1 MGGEI
6 TRLLDRW
13 SGGDSAAFDR
23 LIPLIFDELRGLARA
38 QFARERENHTLQPT
52 ALVHEVYLRLVD
64 RRSVSWQS
72 RAQFLNFAA
81 AMMRRIL
88 VDHARTRR
96 AGKRGGDQPTV
107 VFDEVLDLPADL
119 RPDLVAVDEALLA
132 LAAFDSRQARIVE
145 LRFFGGLTVEEIAL
159 TLGVSTRTVQREWK
173 IARLWLLR
181 ELQPVAGG
189 AARGTKP

>member
-1 MGGEI
+1 MGDEI

-13 SGGDSAAFDR
+13 SDGDAAAFDR
-23 LIPLIFDELRGLARA
+23 LMPLVFDELRGLARA
-38 QFARERENHTLQPT
+38 QFARERRQHTLQPT

-72 RAQFLNFAA
+72 RTQFLNFAA
-81 AMMRRIL
+81 ATMRRIL
-88 VDHARTRR
+88 VDHARLRK
-96 AGKRGGDQPTV
+96 ADKRGGDQPSV
-107 VFDEVLDLPADL
+107 VFDEALDLPADL

-132 LAAFDSRQARIVE
+132 LAAFDARQARIVE

-159 TLGVSTRTVQREWK
+159 ALGVSARTIQREWK

-181 ELQPVAGG
+181 ELQPAAGG
-189 AARGTKP
+189 AAGVAKP

>member
-1 MGGEI
+1 MGDEI
-6 TRLLDRW
+6 TRLLDGW

-23 LIPLIFDELRGLARA
+23 MMPLVFDELRGLARA
-38 QFARERENHTLQPT
+38 QFARERKNHTLQPT
-52 ALVHEVYLRLVD
+52 ALVHEVYLRLAG

-88 VDHARTRR
+88 VDYARVRK
-96 AGKRGGDQPTV
+96 ADKRGGEQPTV
-107 VFDEVLDLPADL
+107 MFDEALDLPSDL

-132 LAAFDSRQARIVE
+132 LAAFDPRQARIVE
-145 LRFFGGLTVEEIAL
+145 LRFFGGLTIEEIAL
-159 TLGVSTRTVQREWK
+159 TLGISNRTVHREWK

-181 ELQPVAGG
+181 ELQPANGG
-189 AARGTKP
+189 SKR

>member
-1 MGGEI
+1 MGDEI
-6 TRLLDRW
+6 TRLLDGW
-13 SGGDSAAFDR
+13 SAGESGAFDR
-23 LIPLIFDELRGLARA
+23 LMPMIFDELRGLARA
-38 QFARERENHTLQPT
+38 QFARERKNHTLQPT

-88 VDHARTRR
+88 VDYARVRK
-96 AGKRGGDQPTV
+96 ADKRGGDQPTV
-107 VFDEVLDLPADL
+107 LFDEALDLPADL

-132 LAAFDSRQARIVE
+132 LAAFDPRQARIVE

-159 TLGVSTRTVQREWK
+159 ALDVSTRTVHREWK

-181 ELQPVAGG
+181 ELQPVAGDAG
-189 AARGTKP
+189 GVEP

>member
-1 MGGEI
+1 MEGEI
-6 TRLLDRW
+6 TRLLEGW
-13 SGGDSAAFDR
+13 SGGDPAAFDR
-23 LIPLIFDELRGLARA
+23 LMPLVFDELRGLARA
-38 QFARERENHTLQPT
+38 QFARERGNHTLQPT

-88 VDHARTRR
+88 VDHARIRK
-96 AGKRGGDQPTV
+96 AGKRGGDQMTV
-107 VFDEVLDLPADL
+107 VFDEALDLPADL
-119 RPDLVAVDEALLA
+119 RPDLVAIDDALLA
-132 LAAFDSRQARIVE
+132 LAAFDARQARIVE

-159 TLGVSTRTVQREWK
+159 ALGVSARTIHREWK

-181 ELQPVAGG
+181 ELQPEAPGVPGDAG
-189 AARGTKP
+189 P

>member
-1 MGGEI
+1 MDDEI

-23 LIPLIFDELRGLARA
+23 LMPLIFDELRGLARA
-38 QFARERENHTLQPT
+38 QFARERRHHTLQPT

-88 VDHARTRR
+88 VDHARIRK
-96 AGKRGGDQPTV
+96 ADKRGGDQPTV

-159 TLGVSTRTVQREWK
+159 TLGVSTRTIHREWK

-189 AARGTKP
+189 LAGGTKL